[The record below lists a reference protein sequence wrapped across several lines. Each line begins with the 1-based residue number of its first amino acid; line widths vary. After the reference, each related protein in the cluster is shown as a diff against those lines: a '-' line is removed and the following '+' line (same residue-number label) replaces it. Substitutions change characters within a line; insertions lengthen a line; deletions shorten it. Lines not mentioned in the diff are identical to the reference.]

1 MNSVAYQ
8 PDPGE
13 DRPTVLVVEDEVLIR
28 LMIADELRKQ
38 GLNVVEASDA
48 EEALSVLQCAV
59 PVHLL
64 LTDLQ
69 MPGNFDGM
77 ALASLVRASFPAI
90 KIVIVSGRLPEA
102 SLCGIAHAAFAK
114 PYDVTAIASQVKELL
129 ADSQHHA
136 S

>member
-1 MNSVAYQ
+1 MNAVAYQ
-8 PDPGE
+8 LAPGE

-28 LMIADELRKQ
+28 FMVADELRKQ

-48 EEALSVLQCAV
+48 EEALYVLQSAV

-77 ALASLVRASFPAI
+77 ALAGLVHARFPAI
-90 KIVIVSGRLPEA
+90 KIVVASARLPEV
-102 SLCGIAHAAFAK
+102 SLAGIAHAAVSK
-114 PYDVTAIASQVKELL
+114 PYDITAIISQVKELL
-129 ADSQHHA
+129 TDSQHHA
-136 S
+136 N